1 MQETYSMIQWQ
12 PKENNPQYGLSSRSF
27 LHMYPKVDTQTCTK
41 KPKFLNFNYKTL
53 DVDKARKMFVCQTNH
68 NDGNLQTNSAH

>member
-1 MQETYSMIQWQ
+1 
-12 PKENNPQYGLSSRSF
+12 
-27 LHMYPKVDTQTCTK
+27 MYPKVDTQTCTK